1 MLKLKVKL
9 SILKVREGVVMMA
22 AMRKMIEWF
31 VWLYGFLL
39 YVIICLF

>member
-1 MLKLKVKL
+1 
-9 SILKVREGVVMMA
+9 MMA